1 MAASLKDR
9 SPRWLKTAA
18 DQATRRYAMATV
30 AARPGPDFLIIGT
43 KRGGTTSLFNY
54 LLQHPGI
61 LGLYPQNRGKKSTDY
76 FFKELH
82 RGDAWYRSHFHS
94 TTYRSI
100 ARRRLGYEPV
110 GGEASPYYMW
120 DPRIAPLVATTAP
133 RVKAIALLRDPVERA
148 YSHYQERVQNGVEPL
163 SFLDALAA
171 EEERTA
177 GELDKMLADPGYYSA
192 AHDFYTYRA
201 RGLYLPQLQQWAEAL
216 GRDQLLVLR
225 SEDMYADANRVY
237 GEVSRFLGLPEVELV
252 RRGPF
257 NARHKQSDMPESA
270 RADLSAFY
278 APHQAALEEW
288 VGRPLGWSAGE

>member
-9 SPRWLKTAA
+9 SPRWLKSGA
-18 DQATRRYAMATV
+18 DQLTRRYAMATV
-30 AARPGPDFLIIGT
+30 ADRPAPDFLIIGT

-76 FFKELH
+76 FFKELP

-94 TTYRSI
+94 RTYR
-100 ARRRLGYEPV
+100 ATLRKRLGYTPV

-120 DPRIAPLVATTAP
+120 DPRIAPLVAHAAP
-133 RVKAIALLRDPVERA
+133 QVKAIALVRDPVERA
-148 YSHYQERVQNGVEPL
+148 YSHYQERKQNGVEPL
-163 SFLDALAA
+163 TFTEALAA

-177 GELDKMLADPGYYSA
+177 GEVDAMMADSRYYSS

-201 RGLYLPQLQQWAEAL
+201 RGLYLPQLQQWADAL

-225 SEDMYADANRVY
+225 SEDMYADVNGVFA
-237 GEVSRFLGLPEVELV
+237 ETCRFLGLPEHQLA

-257 NARHKQSDMPESA
+257 NARHRQSDMPDA
-270 RADLSAFY
+270 DRAELTAFY
-278 APHQAALEEW
+278 APHNAALEEW
-288 VGRPLGWSAGE
+288 LGRPLDWSKP